1 MFRRGRFLSFP
12 LVIGAVII
20 GVVSG
25 KAIFGP
31 PLEEYWTKKLQE
43 EAAKKGDAG
52 TIWRTRCTN
61 LSRHQTSRPHEDMHA
76 QGEAYCDDDHRL
88 ATDVSHHFQTLYGQL
103 FSCRIY
109 SSFRT
114 ITCLPQHEI
123 EKRPDSLKGY
133 PPCDIKNE
141 PPVGWYSQFGRY
153 LIHPPTTILLLLIEF
168 LYSRKIFCSDLRRD
182 RIGAY
187 HLVGS
192 LDKGFDCSVAH

>member
-43 EAAKKGDAG
+43 EAAKKGDAS
-52 TIWRTRCTN
+52 TIWRTQYTN
-61 LSRHQTSRPHEDMHA
+61 LRRHQNSRPHEYVHA

-88 ATDVSHHFQTLYGQL
+88 GTDVSHHFQTFYDQL

-109 SSFRT
+109 SSLRT
-114 ITCLPQHEI
+114 IIYLPQHEI

-141 PPVGWYSQFGRY
+141 PPVARDSQFGRY
-153 LIHPPTTILLLLIEF
+153 LIHPLTTILLLIEF
-168 LYSRKIFCSDLRRD
+168 LYSRKIFCSDLRR
-182 RIGAY
+182 A
-187 HLVGS
+187 
-192 LDKGFDCSVAH
+192 